1 MGYYSVLKT
10 NELLNHEKKWI
21 SLKCVLQSE
30 NSNLKMHTYCMIP
43 NIGHSGKH
51 KTMET
56 VNGSVVG
63 MSYEWCSV
71 GGVDEYVE
79 HREFFRV
86 VKILCMRF

>member
-1 MGYYSVLKT
+1 
-10 NELLNHEKKWI
+10 
-21 SLKCVLQSE
+21 
-30 NSNLKMHTYCMIP
+30 MIP

-79 HREFFRV
+79 HREFFRA
-86 VKILCMRF
+86 VKILYEILMVDTCHYTCVQTNRICNAKRKPCCKWWTLVDNDVSM